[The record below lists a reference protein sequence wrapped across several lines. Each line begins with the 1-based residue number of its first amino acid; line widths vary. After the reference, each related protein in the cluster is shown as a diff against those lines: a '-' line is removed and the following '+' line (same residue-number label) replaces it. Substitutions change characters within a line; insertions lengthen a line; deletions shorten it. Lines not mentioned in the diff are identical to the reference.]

1 MHSHLQPEPSVA
13 VHIEF
18 SEVGGEGPE
27 AIHLDSIT
35 QSLQQ
40 DDSSLAVDTLPRFS
54 TTSLESSPL
63 LSPSS
68 AHTAIDKRKGKPQRE
83 RASSKQF
90 TEFDFY
96 ENVSVAWKGTSME
109 QAC

>member
-1 MHSHLQPEPSVA
+1 MHSHQQPEPSVA

-35 QSLQQ
+35 QSLEP
-40 DDSSLAVDTLPRFS
+40 DDSSPAVDTLPRFS
-54 TTSLESSPL
+54 TTSLSSPL

-68 AHTAIDKRKGKPQRE
+68 AYTTIDKRKGKAQRE

-96 ENVSVAWKGTSME
+96 ENVSVAGKGTSME